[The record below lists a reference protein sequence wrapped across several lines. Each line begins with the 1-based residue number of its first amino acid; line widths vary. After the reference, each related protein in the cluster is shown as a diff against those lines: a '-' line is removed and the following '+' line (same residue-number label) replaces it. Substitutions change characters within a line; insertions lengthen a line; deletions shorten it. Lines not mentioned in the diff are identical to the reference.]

1 MSNCDMCGISTERL
15 SDVVVEGTMLKV
27 CERCKSY
34 GDVVGVEKPR
44 NLEVSK
50 IPRKIY
56 VEEPVVFVIEG
67 AGRIIKE
74 ARENNGLKQQQLAKM
89 VGLKES
95 MIHKIETSMIKPE
108 LNVAKKLEKILGIHI
123 IEGYSD
129 TSKGVQFNLND
140 ENLTVGDLI
149 KFKKSD

>member
-1 MSNCDMCGISTERL
+1 MCGISTERL